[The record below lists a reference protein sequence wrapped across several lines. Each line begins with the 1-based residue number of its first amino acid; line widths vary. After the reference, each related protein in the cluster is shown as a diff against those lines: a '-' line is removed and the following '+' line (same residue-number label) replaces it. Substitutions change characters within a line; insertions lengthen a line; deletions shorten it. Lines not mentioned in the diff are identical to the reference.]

1 MTKNQLQIV
10 PLAFLSMAL
19 IFAIHYKG
27 TAINLLYM
35 TIASF
40 LLLACAAFALYQHC
54 IIKQKAIPFK
64 LPHII
69 SFIWIIYLF
78 SSISWS
84 YVPSNSWYYS
94 WVVASLPFGFLLWS
108 WLKPICKTQ
117 TLFLTLLIIILF
129 YAGWAVIE
137 FIISSRST
145 LGPTMYQGVFGAFFA
160 ATIIPVIS
168 HYLSNKKQKLLSI
181 HIPIIILLLL
191 ALFSTYSRG
200 SMLSYLMVLPVL
212 FFSAYRQKLLIKKQ
226 ALLILLLTFASYISI
241 TQYAELTGG
250 QSMSAKTEL
259 QAGQIPGLGSMG
271 ARIKLYRSMLEIYK
285 DYPILGTGLASFNV
299 FYRAY
304 RDPTEGSAGHF
315 GHNDYLQYLQ
325 EGGPVLLSFLLLALV
340 LTGWILYQCNF
351 KSRTSFQ
358 TTGYALAA
366 ATLFIHAAADIIFYV
381 YALLLLAGLFLS
393 MSYHQL
399 VVIEEEEKN
408 ITLHKPKL
416 TASITA
422 LGLFCAWL
430 SLAVDTRIHTHLQW
444 QHLWGKNYPA
454 SVADL
459 MTLDRYYTLRPTNP
473 ESLVRL
479 AEFYVFMLKDVKTDK
494 EKQDMANPALF
505 YTLKLLEVSPRF
517 SRMYVRLAEIASAVP
532 ALKPAIYKRTLPY
545 GITQKGNLNEQLLK
559 KAIALDPN
567 NNLASITLADYYQQ
581 QKTPAKALAVLNK
594 AKLWLKMPK
603 MLTSVE
609 AYQRDK
615 NYQQQVLNKIKALEK
630 LTANAESQAIN

>member
-1 MTKNQLQIV
+1 MSKSQLQII
-10 PLAFLSMAL
+10 PLSLLGTAL
-19 IFAIHYKG
+19 ILVIHYKG

-40 LLLACAAFALYQHC
+40 LLLACSAFALYQHC
-54 IIKQKAIPFK
+54 IKNQKAIPFK

-78 SSISWS
+78 ASISWS

-94 WVVASLPFGFLLWS
+94 WVVGSLPFSFLLWS
-108 WLKPICKTQ
+108 WLKPMCKTQ

-129 YAGWAVIE
+129 YAGWAIVE
-137 FIISSRST
+137 FIMTSRST

-160 ATIIPVIS
+160 ATVIPVIS
-168 HYLSNKKQKLLSI
+168 DYLSQKKQKLISI

-200 SMLSYLMVLPVL
+200 SMLSYFMVLPVL

-250 QSMSAKTEL
+250 QSMAAKTEL
-259 QAGQIPGLGSMG
+259 KSGQIPGLSSMG
-271 ARIKLYRSMLEIYK
+271 ARIKLYCSMLEIYK

-325 EGGPVLLSFLLLALV
+325 EGGPILLSFLLMALALI
-340 LTGWILYQCNF
+340 GWILYQCNF
-351 KSRTSFQ
+351 KTKPSFQ
-358 TTGYALAA
+358 TTGYVLAA
-366 ATLFIHAAADIIFYV
+366 TTLFIHAAADIIFYV
-381 YALLLLAGLFLS
+381 HALLLLAGLFLS
-393 MSYHQL
+393 MSYHKL
-399 VVIEEEEKN
+399 VAIEEKS

-416 TASITA
+416 TAGIIA

-430 SLAVDTRIHTHLQW
+430 SLAVDTRIYTHLQW
-444 QHLWGKNYPA
+444 QHLWGKNYSA

-459 MTLDRYYTLRPTNP
+459 MTLDRYYKLRPTNP
-473 ESLVRL
+473 EPLVRL
-479 AEFYVFMLKDVKTDK
+479 AEFYLFMLKEVKTDK

-532 ALKPAIYKRTLPY
+532 TLKPAIQNKVRAY
-545 GITQKGNLNEQLLK
+545 GITQDSDLNEQLLK

-567 NNLASITLADYYQQ
+567 NNLASISLADYYQQ
-581 QKTPAKALAVLNK
+581 QKQPAKALAVLNK
-594 AKLWLKMPK
+594 AKVWLKTPK

-609 AYQRDK
+609 AYRRDK
-615 NYQQQVLNKIKALEK
+615 KYQIQVLNKIRELEK
-630 LTANAESQAIN
+630 LTPNNANDGMT